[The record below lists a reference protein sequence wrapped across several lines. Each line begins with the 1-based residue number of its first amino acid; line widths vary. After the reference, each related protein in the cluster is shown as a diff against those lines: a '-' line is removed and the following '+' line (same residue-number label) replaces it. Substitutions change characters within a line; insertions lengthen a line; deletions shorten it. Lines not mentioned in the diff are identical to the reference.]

1 MLAIRSNQSC
11 VRHPA
16 FCCSM
21 KAVWLPSSLFFG
33 SRPARDFGPPSAVK
47 SLIIALLLVT
57 GSMAVADETEAENA
71 ENALSGLAVAHA
83 LEGVL
88 TKVIEQAENSVVPIA
103 IFREGGVAETNRVI
117 GGRGFRVSDPASQPR
132 LDAVPDAYGTG
143 VVVSEGGLILTNAH
157 VLDSG
162 GGGARRIFI
171 RLAGRPLWDEVRIK
185 ATDPY
190 SDLAVLEGIAPE
202 YAKHSWQPMSLGD
215 GAKVRKGQIVVTLGN
230 PFALASDG
238 EVSAG
243 WGIISNLRRKL
254 PPEQK
259 STNTPSRPSMHHLG
273 TLIQTDAKL
282 NLGTSGGPL
291 LNLQGKMVGLTTSL
305 AAIEGHESAA
315 GYAIAVDAA
324 FRRAMGLLM
333 EGREVEYGF
342 MGIRPG
348 ELKWAERIAGQRGVR
363 VQSVVNGGPAVGRVR
378 RMDIVTHIDGQQVD
392 SLDALLL
399 SIGRTPAHQ
408 AVELSVL
415 REGRPLTIPV
425 KLTKN
430 RIWGDAVAT
439 VQPPLWRGLRVEHPA
454 AMRPFSDVWQIPTNC
469 VIVRNVLPGTPADK
483 AGLQPGMQIHRLAD
497 NPVDSVAVFE
507 QVSRG
512 LKGPVSVEV
521 HDMRGGPPRVFQIA
535 PQPNEPPPKSA
546 PR

>member
-11 VRHPA
+11 VRRPV
-16 FCCSM
+16 FCSSM
-21 KAVWLPSSLFFG
+21 KAEWLSSSLFFV
-33 SRPARDFGPPSAVK
+33 SRSARDFGPPSVVK
-47 SLIIALLLVT
+47 GLIIVLLFAT
-57 GSMAVADETEAENA
+57 ASMAVAEETDADSAESA
-71 ENALSGLAVAHA
+71 PSGLAVAHA

-88 TKVIEQAENSVVPIA
+88 TKVIEQVENSVVPIA

-143 VVVSEGGLILTNAH
+143 VVVSESGLILTNAH

-162 GGGARRIFI
+162 GGGVMRIFI
-171 RLAGRPLWDEVRIK
+171 RLADRPLWDEVRIK

-202 YAKHSWQPMSLGD
+202 YAKQSWRPMPMGD
-215 GAKVRKGQIVVTLGN
+215 GSKLRKGQIVVTLGN

-259 STNTPSRPSMHHLG
+259 STNAPSRPSMHHLG

-305 AAIEGHESAA
+305 AAIEGHETAA

-348 ELKWAERIAGQRGVR
+348 ELKWAERTAGQRGVR

-378 RMDIVTHIDGQQVD
+378 RMDIVTHIDGQKVD

-399 SIGRTPAHQ
+399 SIGSKPAHQ
-408 AVELSVL
+408 AVELRVL
-415 REGRPLTIPV
+415 RAGQPLTIPV
-425 KLTKN
+425 TLTKN
-430 RIWGDAVAT
+430 RVWGDAVTT
-439 VQPPLWRGLRVEHPA
+439 VQPPPWRGLRVEHPA
-454 AMRPFSDVWQIPTNC
+454 AMRPFSDVWQIPTSC
-469 VIVRNVLPGTPADK
+469 VIVRAVLPGTPADK
-483 AGLQPGMQIHRLAD
+483 AGLRPGMHIHRLAD
-497 NPVDSVAVFE
+497 IPVGSVAVFE
-507 QVSRG
+507 QVSRKLSG
-512 LKGPVSVEV
+512 SVSVEV
-521 HDMRGGPPRVFQIA
+521 HDMRGGPPRIFQIA
-535 PQPNEPPPKSA
+535 PQPKSA
-546 PR
+546 TRQ